1 MGFLPSPDSIII
13 VFFTLFLLTIFQ
25 YVFFFNV
32 TTNTFKD
39 VVVKNATDIIGD
51 RMIYNKR
58 MEIIKYLGDKNEL
71 EKEHQKSLSEKN
83 KKNKI
88 VKERAIKYIILSGIL
103 FLIITIGGIL
113 LFVFGNYDI
122 SSIIPKLILSVILVI
137 LGFSTELYLY
147 YLVIKPYKYTSKYE
161 IISLLIR
168 KIKEKSPN
176 TSQEGDINS
185 LINCIPKL
193 LSNEK
198 CNLSPMI
205 KESLKKSFKFD

>member
-193 LSNEK
+193 LANEK